1 MAHSNY
7 GPVRPFSSLEE
18 EGTIY
23 RSPATYSQPF
33 PAYDDH
39 HGDLGSSGI
48 EMGNVR
54 PPPQHSDT
62 KDSMHSQATLFP
74 SHSASQSDQQPFLHD
89 PMNKIDTFY
98 TANTFVPYQ
107 DHTGKQLRH
116 ILIGSSAR
124 WLITAA
130 LCGGYVLATLQ
141 WQKKNAI
148 AEVQKKWY
156 NGITTGISIALGLNI
171 ASAFKDMALNMRWP
185 ILAKG
190 TRNLVELDLFLNCDS
205 LTKLCKLVIV
215 TKRPMVVFG
224 CVLWLLVNLLAQTAI
239 AMLSLT
245 YGFNTDYAA
254 VEMVKGNASIPS
266 MDHFFPLYSYANSSA
281 PSIQDEEYAAHMY
294 GEYGYNYGLND
305 TFNKPKPGDIYQ
317 PLGAMI
323 FTDYNNSLLEFI
335 FQDSPT
341 NEGLGTFSI
350 YTGRTINVTYTCES
364 HRVTK
369 NGNGTSD
376 SIEVE
381 SVGAVTLSQTVPQST
396 TYWTNE
402 THTCGT
408 NERCT
413 KIEAFES
420 SDTDPWYYSCEIT
433 MGHTFNDSMNV
444 SYVSD
449 YMAYIATAAIAQ
461 VGYTD
466 YTGVASQIYPQDS
479 PWGYPNNGSTTDM
492 GATMATFALGAI
504 AGATMYNPY
513 TSYYGMAPQSGQVL
527 QVNHPYLFYLMLGL
541 ICSCHLIFIIIVAI
555 YTNSVMVG
563 PDGHLSM
570 AMLLRP
576 IADALYGV
584 SGGEENK
591 AFRDAKR
598 ETMVTYV
605 KDLAHRK
612 WQLKMVKS

>member
-1 MAHSNY
+1 
-7 GPVRPFSSLEE
+7 
-18 EGTIY
+18 
-23 RSPATYSQPF
+23 
-33 PAYDDH
+33 
-39 HGDLGSSGI
+39 
-48 EMGNVR
+48 
-54 PPPQHSDT
+54 
-62 KDSMHSQATLFP
+62 
-74 SHSASQSDQQPFLHD
+74 
-89 PMNKIDTFY
+89 
-98 TANTFVPYQ
+98 
-107 DHTGKQLRH
+107 
-116 ILIGSSAR
+116 
-124 WLITAA
+124 
-130 LCGGYVLATLQ
+130 
-141 WQKKNAI
+141 
-148 AEVQKKWY
+148 
-156 NGITTGISIALGLNI
+156 
-171 ASAFKDMALNMRWP
+171 
-185 ILAKG
+185 
-190 TRNLVELDLFLNCDS
+190 
-205 LTKLCKLVIV
+205 
-215 TKRPMVVFG
+215 MVVFG

-396 TYWTNE
+396 TYWTNK

-555 YTNSVMVG
+555 YTNRVMVG